1 MKYEKLRGVK
11 DILPEE
17 SFLWEYVIKKAVE
30 IFKRYNYL
38 LIITPTIEEENLFI
52 RSIGDSSDIVMKEMY
67 NFLDKKG
74 RKIAL
79 RPEGTASV
87 VRAFIESSGNWQDFF
102 YIGQMFR
109 YDKPQKGRD
118 REFYQ
123 IGVESFGIN
132 SEYKDAEIIK
142 LGKDILDNI
151 GINSYEIQINNIG
164 TKEDQKNYSN
174 KLKDY
179 FIKNKEKLCEDCV
192 KKLER
197 SPLRILDCKNEN
209 CNNLIKNI
217 EPISCFITGDVREKY
232 EKTKEILNELD
243 IKYAENRNLVRG
255 LDYYTGIVFEFIT
268 DKLGKQQNT
277 ILAGGRYDNLV
288 EELGGKKTPA
298 IGFAMGIERIC
309 EILKAE
315 NFSPVYEWP
324 DVFLIYD
331 RKFKKE
337 AFLLLNNLRN
347 FGLKAAMSFDDNS
360 FKSQMRQANKLNS
373 KFALI
378 IGEEEM
384 KTQKYSLKNMK
395 NGIQENVA
403 KEDIVNR
410 IKQG

>member
-17 SFLWEYVIKKAVE
+17 SFLWEFIIKKTIE
-30 IFKRYNYL
+30 IFKRYNYS
-38 LIITPTIEEENLFI
+38 LIIIPTIEEESLFV
-52 RSIGDSSDIVMKEMY
+52 RSIGDVTDIVLKEMY

-87 VRAFIESSGNWQDFF
+87 VRAFIESSGDVKDFF

-109 YDKPQKGRD
+109 YDKPQRGRD

-123 IGVESFGIN
+123 IGIESFGVN
-132 SEYKDAEIIK
+132 SEYKDAEVVK
-142 LGKDILDNI
+142 LAKDILDNLNI
-151 GINSYEIQINNIG
+151 KSYEIHINCIG

-179 FIKNKEKLCEDCV
+179 LNNNKEKLCEDCK

-197 SPLRILDCKNEN
+197 SPLRILDCKIET
-209 CNNLIKNI
+209 CKNLIKNI
-217 EPISCFITGDVREKY
+217 EPITLSISKDVYEKY
-232 EKTKEILNELD
+232 EKIKIILSELNIKFKENI
-243 IKYAENRNLVRG
+243 NLVRG
-255 LDYYTGIVFEFIT
+255 LDYYTGFVFEFTT
-268 DKLGKQQNT
+268 DKLGPQQNT

-309 EILKAE
+309 EVLKAE
-315 NFSPVYEWP
+315 NFRLDYDKT
-324 DVFLIYD
+324 DVFIVYD
-331 RKFKKE
+331 NNFKKE
-337 AFLLLNNLRN
+337 SFLLLNNLRDS
-347 FGLKAAMSFDDNS
+347 GIKAVMSFEDSS
-360 FKSQMRQANKLNS
+360 FKSQMRQANKVNA

-384 KTQKYSLKNMK
+384 KDQKFSLKNMRDGTQMRIK
-395 NGIQENVA
+395 
-403 KEDIVNR
+403 KEDI
-410 IKQG
+410 IKIIKA